1 MTHMRFDTILKRGV
15 AEIITEAEL
24 RKLLNSGRM
33 LTLKQ
38 GFDPSAPDI
47 HLGHVVG
54 LRKLRQFQELG
65 HNVILI
71 VGDWTARIGDPSGQS
86 VTRPMLTADEIER
99 NAQTYM
105 EQFFKVVDK
114 DRTELRWQSEWFSKF
129 TLDEVIKL
137 TSKFT
142 IAQLL
147 AREDFSK
154 RYSSNN
160 PISLT
165 EMLYPLLQGYDSVAI
180 KADVEFGG
188 IDQKFNCLVGRELQ
202 QSTGQPP
209 QQVFL
214 VPLLV
219 GTDGHQKMSKSLNN
233 HIGITEPPR
242 EIYGKV
248 MSIPDSL
255 ITDYFELVTDV
266 PEQEIAEFKEQLEVR
281 SVNPM
286 NLKKRLAYEIVR
298 QFHGTRAAGRAQQH
312 FTQVFQKREIPEEIP
327 EVRLSFKSLMYQSLH
342 SRKVFE
348 VATRI
353 ASQMGKSVK
362 EKRAVQISA
371 ALHDIGMMDISD
383 RILSKSDALTTS
395 ELVEIK
401 LHVSRGTELLRSL
414 GISNEII
421 SNVEAHHE
429 RYDGNGY
436 PRGLSHEQIPLG
448 ARIIAVADM
457 YDALTSD
464 RPYRRALTSAEA
476 LEELQQGAGI
486 QFDPLVVGALK
497 QALTLEMSDGDLAQD
512 LVNIGSFADL
522 FHILLAAKLSK
533 SREDVKRLLRQ
544 NAVRIDGK
552 KVSGNIV
559 SIHNGAV
566 IKVGKRRFAKIV
578 DADRKKA

>member
-1 MTHMRFDTILKRGV
+1 MTDAKFDTILKRGV
-15 AEIITEAEL
+15 AEVITEAEL
-24 RKLLNSGRM
+24 LKLLNSKRT

-65 HNVILI
+65 HKVNLI

-86 VTRPMLTADEIER
+86 ATRPMLTADEIEH

-105 EQFFKVVDK
+105 QQFFKVVDK
-114 DRTELRWQSEWFSKF
+114 DKTELRWQSEWFSKF

-147 AREDFSK
+147 AREDFNK
-154 RYSSNN
+154 RYASGI

-180 KADVEFGG
+180 EADVEFGG

-219 GTDGHQKMSKSLNN
+219 GTDGTLKMSKSLNN

-255 ITDYFELVTDV
+255 IMDYFELVTDV
-266 PEQEIAEFKEQLEVR
+266 PEQEFAEFKEQLKTR

-286 NLKKRLAYEIVR
+286 KLKERLAHEVVR
-298 QFHGTRAAGRAQQH
+298 EFHDKQSADEAQEY
-312 FTQVFQKREIPEEIP
+312 FQSKHQAREFHKIAEASIGIKVSATVIHRRDIPRWL
-327 EVRLSFKSLMYQSLH
+327 VSNKFANSVSDARRLLAQS
-342 SRKVFE
+342 
-348 VATRI
+348 
-353 ASQMGKSVK
+353 
-362 EKRAVQISA
+362 AVQIIRTNGTRQVVK
-371 ALHDIGMMDISD
+371 DE
-383 RILSKSDALTTS
+383 T
-395 ELVEIK
+395 VEIEP
-401 LHVSRGTELLRSL
+401 G
-414 GISNEII
+414 
-421 SNVEAHHE
+421 
-429 RYDGNGY
+429 
-436 PRGLSHEQIPLG
+436 
-448 ARIIAVADM
+448 
-457 YDALTSD
+457 D
-464 RPYRRALTSAEA
+464 R
-476 LEELQQGAGI
+476 
-486 QFDPLVVGALK
+486 
-497 QALTLEMSDGDLAQD
+497 
-512 LVNIGSFADL
+512 
-522 FHILLAAKLSK
+522 
-533 SREDVKRLLRQ
+533 
-544 NAVRIDGK
+544 
-552 KVSGNIV
+552 
-559 SIHNGAV
+559 
-566 IKVGKRRFAKIV
+566 IKVGKLRFGVTV
-578 DADRKKA
+578 DADKEQI